1 MALAE
6 LQSGSL
12 LSVEDRARRSGGIS
26 AEPIYRCVARAL
38 QGRHPG
44 GGSLVDVGCGQGLLW
59 PFVSERFDQY
69 IGIDVIRHE
78 QFPALGT
85 FHTLDLDAGAI
96 PWSDPPADVVAA
108 VEVIEHLEN
117 PRAFFRSLAPLVRS
131 GGWLI
136 VTTPNQLSFLSK
148 LTLVCKNQFNAFQ
161 DSCYPAHLTALL
173 ESDLRRMAA
182 ECGLAEVAVLF
193 SQQGRIP
200 GCAWNFP
207 RWLSRLW
214 PRVFSDNILLIAR
227 KPDPFGAAKVA

>member
-1 MALAE
+1 MVLAE
-6 LQSGSL
+6 IQPGSL
-12 LSVEDRARRSGGIS
+12 PAVEDRARRSGGIS

-38 QGRHPG
+38 QDRHPG
-44 GGSLVDVGCGQGLLW
+44 GGCLVDVGCGQGDLW
-59 PFVSERFDQY
+59 PFVSACFEHY
-69 IGIDVIRHE
+69 LGIDVVRHDR
-78 QFPALGT
+78 FPADGAFL
-85 FHTLDLDAGAI
+85 TLDLDAGAI

-117 PRAFFRSLAPLVRS
+117 PRAFFRALVPLVRS

-161 DSCYPAHLTALL
+161 DSCYPAHLTALV
-173 ESDLRRMAA
+173 EMDLRRMAA
-182 ECGLAEVAVLF
+182 ECGLVDVAVLF

-200 GCAWNFP
+200 GCAWHFP

-214 PRVFSDNILLIAR
+214 PRAFSDNILLIAR
-227 KPDPFGAAKVA
+227 KPQPGSGNVVV